1 MYRKIQVDSRAPQT
15 GMEYNTDSQLK
26 LQSVNENEK
35 GLGATG
41 PALDINLALSPGV
54 GSGDSGNLQLFGLMG
69 YGTPDPLSFGAL
81 GQYQQQQQQQQEEK
95 SHDGSTSSVFSDS
108 HNHNYSIGHADGN
121 RRSASGNAHSDGSD
135 TNMNDAGQP
144 TSNTSY
150 SSPDGAA
157 TVKNGTTGPS
167 EEELYQRRKAQ
178 NRAAQRAF
186 RERKEG
192 KIKELSS
199 RLQDAEVSRERLEK
213 QLSELRERNKRL
225 NMENQMLQKQ
235 QQFQQQSQTFQPVQD
250 DAYTSPGAREGG
262 GGVGGN
268 DHGLA
273 DGLDIQDILSF
284 KFPNTSKYEFIEG
297 TIDWSSH
304 GQENESGYHASKIG
318 ESYRHDSNKL
328 LTISAVWDYLVE
340 FANLNEE
347 YTLDIPGIMNELRG
361 KEVCHGFGP
370 AYALQLV
377 NDIVCRHIRNEE

>member
-1 MYRKIQVDSRAPQT
+1 M
-15 GMEYNTDSQLK
+15 
-26 LQSVNENEK
+26 QSLNDNDK
-35 GLGATG
+35 GLAATG

-54 GSGDSGNLQLFGLMG
+54 GGGDTDNLQLFGLTG
-69 YGTPDPLSFGAL
+69 YGAVDPLSLETL
-81 GQYQQQQQQQQEEK
+81 GQFQQQHKTQ

-108 HNHNYSIGHADGN
+108 HNHNYSIGRVDGS
-121 RRSASGNAHSDGSD
+121 RRSASGNAHSDVSD
-135 TNMNDAGQP
+135 TMNDGGQS

-150 SSPDGAA
+150 SLPDGQG
-157 TVKNGTTGPS
+157 TGKNGNAGPS

-192 KIKELSS
+192 KIKELSN
-199 RLQDAEVSRERLEK
+199 RLQDAEESRERLEK

-235 QQFQQQSQTFQPVQD
+235 QQFQQQSQTFQPVKD
-250 DAYTSPGAREGG
+250 DAYSSPGAGADVSGG
-262 GGVGGN
+262 GGG
-268 DHGLA
+268 DESGLV

-284 KFPNTSKYEFIEG
+284 KFPNTSKYEFING
-297 TIDWSSH
+297 TIDWNSH
-304 GQENESGYHASKIG
+304 GHGNESGYHASKIG
-318 ESYRHDSNKL
+318 ESYRHDSSKL

-347 YTLDIPGIMNELRG
+347 YKLDIPGIMNELRG

-370 AYALQLV
+370 AYTLQLV
-377 NDIVCRHIRNEE
+377 NDIVCRHIKNEE